1 MLKSLSIK
9 NRIILLI
16 TGIALLFCILLAYTP
31 HQAKKLGSDILQND
45 IAFITSLLSENLALG
60 MQTRIL
66 DDGSALNQTLDLLKN
81 LGSTDDKAILNVM
94 IYDENGTFVE
104 SLYENRL
111 KSLHKC
117 TEMVIEQAPD
127 YVQVWMPMKD
137 MDQNDLGYIGI
148 EFSKKLMNTKAS
160 RLTVLT
166 LTIALSIFAATLI
179 AGIFLARSVTRG
191 IENAIFLM
199 QDIAKGEGDLTKR
212 LPAESNDE
220 VGKLNQW
227 INAFMDK
234 LHDLMGRVKVNTEKV
249 NKGVAKISTASAELA
264 SGAEEQTYQ
273 ASEVSSS
280 VQEMTASIAQNAQN
294 AGQTAR
300 ISEEATAKAKEGSQA
315 MEQTRD
321 SMEEI
326 VLSTEKLR
334 EIIKTLTHRA
344 DQIGDIIQVIDKI
357 ADQTNLL
364 ALNAAVEAA
373 RAGEQGS
380 GFAVVAD
387 EVRKLAE
394 RTTDAT
400 KQIAETIEAIQNDT
414 KMASESMNEANTNV
428 QKGRETTENSQK
440 VLEEIVSTV
449 ARAMDMIQ
457 QIAAA
462 SEEQSAGAEEI
473 SSSMESISTVTK
485 QSAENTEVVASVAHE
500 LDIQAKL
507 LGEVVGQFKLKEE
520 KE

>member
-1 MLKSLSIK
+1 MLNRLSIK

-16 TGIALLFCILLAYTP
+16 TGIALLFCILLTYTP
-31 HQAKKLGSDILQND
+31 NQARKLGSDILIND
-45 IAFITSLLSENLALG
+45 IAFISSLLSDNLALG

-66 DDGSALNQTLDLLKN
+66 DEGTTLNQTLELLKN
-81 LGSTDDKAILNVM
+81 LSSTDNKTILNVM
-94 IYDENGTFVE
+94 IYDENGTYVK
-104 SLYENRL
+104 SLYEDRQ
-111 KSLHKC
+111 KPLHKC
-117 TEMVIEQAPD
+117 SELEIENASDHVQA
-127 YVQVWMPMKD
+127 WMPMKD
-137 MDQNDLGYIGI
+137 MENKVLGYVGI
-148 EFSKKLMNTKAS
+148 EFSKKLMNTKS
-160 RLTVLT
+160 RQLFILMLIIVLIVFAGTLVVGIILAKSLTK
-166 LTIALSIFAATLI
+166 
-179 AGIFLARSVTRG
+179 G
-191 IENAIFLM
+191 IENAIVLM
-199 QDIAKGEGDLTKR
+199 QDIAQGEGDLTKR
-212 LPAESNDE
+212 LPSDSMDE

-234 LHDLMGRVKVNTEKV
+234 LHDLIMRVKINMEKV
-249 NKGVAKISTASAELA
+249 NQGVMKISTASSELA
-264 SGAEEQTYQ
+264 SGAEEQTLQ

-300 ISEEATAKAKEGSQA
+300 ISEVATTKAKEGSEA
-315 MEQTRD
+315 MRQTRN
-321 SMEEI
+321 SMEKI
-326 VLSTEKLR
+326 VQSTEKLR
-334 EIIKTLTHRA
+334 EIIKTLTNQA

-394 RTTDAT
+394 RTTNAT
-400 KQIAETIEAIQNDT
+400 KQIAETVESIQNDT
-414 KMASESMNEANTNV
+414 RMAGESMDEANTNV
-428 QKGRETTENSQK
+428 LQGRSATENSEK
-440 VLEEIVSTV
+440 VLEEIVTTV
-449 ARAMDMIQ
+449 SNAMDMIQ

-485 QSAENTEVVASVAHE
+485 HAADNTELVATVAHD
-500 LDIQAKL
+500 LDSQTKL
-507 LGEVVGQFKLKEE
+507 LGDVVGQFKLKE
-520 KE
+520 K

>member
-1 MLKSLSIK
+1 
-9 NRIILLI
+9 
-16 TGIALLFCILLAYTP
+16 
-31 HQAKKLGSDILQND
+31 
-45 IAFITSLLSENLALG
+45 
-60 MQTRIL
+60 
-66 DDGSALNQTLDLLKN
+66 
-81 LGSTDDKAILNVM
+81 
-94 IYDENGTFVE
+94 
-104 SLYENRL
+104 
-111 KSLHKC
+111 
-117 TEMVIEQAPD
+117 
-127 YVQVWMPMKD
+127 
-137 MDQNDLGYIGI
+137 
-148 EFSKKLMNTKAS
+148 
-160 RLTVLT
+160 
-166 LTIALSIFAATLI
+166 
-179 AGIFLARSVTRG
+179 
-191 IENAIFLM
+191 
-199 QDIAKGEGDLTKR
+199 
-212 LPAESNDE
+212 
-220 VGKLNQW
+220 
-227 INAFMDK
+227 
-234 LHDLMGRVKVNTEKV
+234 
-249 NKGVAKISTASAELA
+249 
-264 SGAEEQTYQ
+264 
-273 ASEVSSS
+273 
-280 VQEMTASIAQNAQN
+280 
-294 AGQTAR
+294 
-300 ISEEATAKAKEGSQA
+300 
-315 MEQTRD
+315 
-321 SMEEI
+321 MEEI

>member
-1 MLKSLSIK
+1 MLNRLSIK

-16 TGIALLFCILLAYTP
+16 TGIALLFSVLLAYTP
-31 HQAKKLGSDILQND
+31 NQARKLGSDILINN

-66 DDGSALNQTLDLLKN
+66 DDGSTLNQTLDLIRH
-81 LGSTDDKAILNVM
+81 LGSTDNQAILNVM
-94 IYDENGTFVE
+94 IYDEKGAYVE
-104 SLYENRL
+104 SLYKERQKPLHQCSELEIENA
-111 KSLHKC
+111 SNH
-117 TEMVIEQAPD
+117 VQA
-127 YVQVWMPMKD
+127 WMPMKD
-137 MDQNDLGYIGI
+137 MDQNVLGYIGI
-148 EFSKKLMNTKAS
+148 EFSKKLMNTKS
-160 RLTVLT
+160 RQLFILM
-166 LTIALSIFAATLI
+166 LIIALCIFAGTLI
-179 AGIFLARSVTRG
+179 GGILLAKGVTKG
-191 IENAIFLM
+191 IENAIVLM
-199 QDIAKGEGDLTKR
+199 QDIAQGEGDLTKR
-212 LPAESNDE
+212 LPAESQDE

-227 INAFMDK
+227 VNAFMDK
-234 LHDLMGRVKVNTEKV
+234 LHDLMGKVKVNTEQV
-249 NKGVAKISTASAELA
+249 NQGIMKISTASAELA

-273 ASEVSSS
+273 ASSVSSS

-294 AGQTAR
+294 AGQTAK

-315 MEQTRD
+315 MQQTRK

-334 EIIKTLTHRA
+334 EIITTLTNRA
-344 DQIGDIIQVIDKI
+344 DQIGNIIQVIDKI
-357 ADQTNLL
+357 ADQTDLL

-400 KQIAETIEAIQNDT
+400 KQIAENIESIQNDT
-414 KMASESMNEANTNV
+414 KMASESMNETNTNV
-428 QKGRETTENSQK
+428 QKGRDAAENSEK
-440 VLEEIVSTV
+440 VLEEIVTTF
-449 ARAMDMIQ
+449 AKAMDMIQ

-485 QSAENTEVVASVAHE
+485 QSADNTEVVASVANK
-500 LDIQAKL
+500 LDTQAKL
-507 LGEVVGQFKLKEE
+507 LGEVVGQFKLKE
-520 KE
+520 K

>member
-1 MLKSLSIK
+1 MLNRLSIK

-16 TGIALLFCILLAYTP
+16 TGIALLFSIMLAYTP
-31 HQAKKLGSDILQND
+31 NQARKLGSDILIND

-66 DDGSALNQTLDLLKN
+66 DEGATLDQTLELIKQT
-81 LGSTDDKAILNVM
+81 GSTDNQTILNVV
-94 IYDENGTFVE
+94 IYDENGAYVQ
-104 SLYENRL
+104 SLYEGSQ
-111 KSLHKC
+111 KPLHVC
-117 TEMVIEQAPD
+117 SGLEIENASDHVQA
-127 YVQVWMPMKD
+127 WMPMKD
-137 MDQNDLGYIGI
+137 MEQNLLGYIGI
-148 EFSKKLMNTKAS
+148 EFSKKLINTKSHNLMTLMVIIA
-160 RLTVLT
+160 LLIFAGT
-166 LTIALSIFAATLI
+166 LTG
-179 AGIFLARSVTRG
+179 GIVMAKGVTRG
-191 IENAIFLM
+191 IENAILLM
-199 QDIAKGEGDLTKR
+199 KDIAQGEGDLTKR
-212 LPAESNDE
+212 LPAESQDE
-220 VGKLNQW
+220 VGRLNQW

-234 LHDLMGRVKVNTEKV
+234 LHDLIGRVKTNTV
-249 NKGVAKISTASAELA
+249 QLNNGVSKISSASEELA

-280 VQEMTASIAQNAQN
+280 IQEMTASIAQNAQN

-300 ISEEATAKAKEGSQA
+300 ISEEATAKAKEGSSTMQ
-315 MEQTRD
+315 QTRD

-334 EIIKTLTHRA
+334 ETIKTLTHRA

-400 KQIAETIEAIQNDT
+400 KQIAITIESIQNDT
-414 KMASESMNEANTNV
+414 KMASESMDEANINV
-428 QKGRETTENSQK
+428 QKGRNATENSEK
-440 VLEEIVSTV
+440 VLEEIVTTV

-485 QSAENTEVVASVAHE
+485 QSADNTEVVASVARE
-500 LDIQAKL
+500 LADQAKL
-507 LGEVVGQFKLKEE
+507 LGEVVGQFKLKE
-520 KE
+520 